1 MKARVLV
8 TGAAGFI
15 GSHLV
20 EELVRSGADVT
31 ALVHYNSRGDRGN
44 LDHLAPDVLAAV
56 NAVRGDVRDAYFV
69 RGVMHGKEVVFHLA
83 ALIAIPYSYGA
94 PAAYVDT
101 NVAGTLNVLQAA
113 RDLGVRRVVHTSTS
127 EVYGTARYVPID
139 ESHPLQAQSPY
150 AASKIAADKLAESF
164 HLSFGLPVV
173 TVRPFNTFGP
183 RQSRRA
189 VLATI
194 VSQVLAGGPVRLG
207 NLDPVRDL
215 CFVTDTA
222 RGFMLAAQAP
232 EAVGAVVNLGTG
244 VGVRVGDLAELVFEV
259 AGRRAEI
266 QQEDAR
272 FRPDA
277 SEVMRL
283 VASWSRAKELLG
295 WAPRVPLREG
305 VAATVEWFRA
315 HPASGVGEYAI

>member
-1 MKARVLV
+1 MRGRVLV

-20 EELVRSGADVT
+20 ETLVRSGAEVT
-31 ALVHYNSRGDRGN
+31 ALVHYNSRDDRGN
-44 LDHLAPDVLAAV
+44 LEHLPRDLLAAIKV
-56 NAVRGDVRDAYFV
+56 LRGDVRDAYFM
-69 RGVMHGKEVVFHLA
+69 RSAMHNMDTVFHLA
-83 ALIAIPYSYGA
+83 ALIAIPYSYRA

-101 NVAGTLNVLQAA
+101 NVIGTLNVLQAA
-113 RDLGVRRVVHTSTS
+113 RDSGVQRLVHTSTS

-139 ESHPLQAQSPY
+139 EDHPLQAQSPY

-222 RGFMLAAQAP
+222 QGFVLAAQSA
-232 EAVGAVVNLGTG
+232 EAIGSVINLGTG
-244 VGVRVGDLAELVFEV
+244 RGVRIGELAEAVFEV

-266 QQEDAR
+266 HQEDQR

-283 VASWSRAKELLG
+283 IASWSRAEKLLG
-295 WAPRVPLREG
+295 WAPRVSLRDG
-305 VAATVEWFRA
+305 LAATVDWFRA
-315 HPASGVGEYAI
+315 HPPAAVSEYAI